1 MSRIFL
7 ILILLASKGLL
18 VKSYVKVSNKLSIS
32 LHNIGITPWTVHT
45 QTGTSRHHKQQNR
58 WRLIHST
65 TSAAIWWAFKSKCEN
80 WSPPSRSFF
89 FYLDPYKIV
98 TSQLDPEYSSPP
110 FFYLAHVLFSIFI
123 YVFLRNLDG
132 LALYSEYIKAN
143 KKYYKSLT
151 KKEFENQRTNKKK
164 IRQSLLIT
172 TEFVSIDQ
180 KVLKSLE
187 LTLWESNSISLEKVS
202 R

>member
-1 MSRIFL
+1 M
-7 ILILLASKGLL
+7 GL
-18 VKSYVKVSNKLSIS
+18 
-32 LHNIGITPWTVHT
+32 
-45 QTGTSRHHKQQNR
+45 
-58 WRLIHST
+58 RLY
-65 TSAAIWWAFKSKCEN
+65 N
-80 WSPPSRSFF
+80 
-89 FYLDPYKIV
+89 
-98 TSQLDPEYSSPP
+98 
-110 FFYLAHVLFSIFI
+110 
-123 YVFLRNLDG
+123 
-132 LALYSEYIKAN
+132 EYIKAN